1 MTEWYSNDIDY
12 VLKQLDSSMDEGLTS
27 TEAEARLT
35 KFGSNELIETGG
47 ISPLRMFFQQF
58 ADPMVIILIIAIGI
72 SLMTSFLDPSHGES
86 GVIDAIVIFAIVI
99 FNAIFGFVQEY
110 KSEQAL
116 EALKSMAAPKAR
128 VMRDGL
134 WTVVESKNI
143 VPGDLIGFEAGDR
156 IPADGRM
163 VYAVSFSVDEAPLT
177 GESIAVRKMI
187 DPIHLQSP
195 VVGDMKNMVFSGTTV
210 TAGKGNAIVTST
222 GMKTQFGK
230 IAELVQ
236 ESERT
241 MTPLQI
247 DLDDLGKK
255 LGLLII
261 ALCIIV
267 FGAEIIQS
275 AAASTMEALL
285 AAIAL
290 AVSAIPEGLPAVV
303 TITLAIGVQRMVQKN
318 AIVRRLPSVETL
330 GSTTIIC
337 SDKTGTITKNEMTAT
352 TLFVNGMT
360 ISVGGVGYNRAGIFT
375 RASERF
381 DPLDDPH
388 VVKLLE
394 IGQLCSNS
402 VLQPDVS
409 GKADFSIVGDPTEGA
424 ILVLA
429 EKACKTYE
437 STLSEFTELTEISF
451 DSARKRMTSINQNRR
466 GELFAYAKGAPEV
479 LLPLCTHVYENNQVR
494 PLSEK
499 ERKSIVEINAGYA
512 ENALR
517 VLAFAYRPLEEEI
530 PDWEPEK
537 VERNFIFVGLVGMID
552 PPRDE
557 VRTAMKI
564 CKMAGIRPIMI
575 TGDHK
580 LTAQAIAIDVGL
592 IDREGEVLSGTE
604 LDRLS
609 PPEYNEAVK
618 RCNVF
623 ARVAPEHK
631 LQIVSV
637 LKAHN
642 EVVAMTGDGVN
653 DAPAIKTADV
663 GISMGIRGADVT
675 KEASDV
681 ILTDDNFATIVS
693 AVEKG
698 REIYSNIRKFVR
710 FLL

>member
-241 MTPLQI
+241 MTPLQV

-285 AAIAL
+285 AAIA
-290 AVSAIPEGLPAVV
+290 
-303 TITLAIGVQRMVQKN
+303 
-318 AIVRRLPSVETL
+318 
-330 GSTTIIC
+330 
-337 SDKTGTITKNEMTAT
+337 
-352 TLFVNGMT
+352 
-360 ISVGGVGYNRAGIFT
+360 
-375 RASERF
+375 
-381 DPLDDPH
+381 
-388 VVKLLE
+388 
-394 IGQLCSNS
+394 
-402 VLQPDVS
+402 
-409 GKADFSIVGDPTEGA
+409 
-424 ILVLA
+424 
-429 EKACKTYE
+429 
-437 STLSEFTELTEISF
+437 
-451 DSARKRMTSINQNRR
+451 
-466 GELFAYAKGAPEV
+466 
-479 LLPLCTHVYENNQVR
+479 
-494 PLSEK
+494 
-499 ERKSIVEINAGYA
+499 
-512 ENALR
+512 
-517 VLAFAYRPLEEEI
+517 
-530 PDWEPEK
+530 
-537 VERNFIFVGLVGMID
+537 
-552 PPRDE
+552 
-557 VRTAMKI
+557 
-564 CKMAGIRPIMI
+564 
-575 TGDHK
+575 
-580 LTAQAIAIDVGL
+580 
-592 IDREGEVLSGTE
+592 
-604 LDRLS
+604 
-609 PPEYNEAVK
+609 
-618 RCNVF
+618 
-623 ARVAPEHK
+623 
-631 LQIVSV
+631 
-637 LKAHN
+637 
-642 EVVAMTGDGVN
+642 
-653 DAPAIKTADV
+653 
-663 GISMGIRGADVT
+663 
-675 KEASDV
+675 
-681 ILTDDNFATIVS
+681 
-693 AVEKG
+693 
-698 REIYSNIRKFVR
+698 
-710 FLL
+710 